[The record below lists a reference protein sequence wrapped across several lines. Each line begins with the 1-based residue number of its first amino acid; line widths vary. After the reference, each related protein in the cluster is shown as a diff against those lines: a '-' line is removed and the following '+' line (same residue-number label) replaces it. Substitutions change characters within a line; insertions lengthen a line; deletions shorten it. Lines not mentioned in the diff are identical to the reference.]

1 MAPAVAGAAMLVPDS
16 TSVPGR
22 RALAAATFTPG
33 AEISGLGRPSRVGP
47 APEPKWSGRP
57 ASCALYAPTTI
68 VSRPAA
74 SEMMGWLFS
83 AGERGERGCGGSGGL
98 YPGAE

>member
-1 MAPAVAGAAMLVPDS
+1 MAPVVAGAAMLVPDK
-16 TSVPGR
+16 TSVPDW

-47 APEPKWSGRP
+47 APDPKCNGRP

-68 VSRPAA
+68 VPWPAA
-74 SEMMGWLFS
+74 SELIV
-83 AGERGERGCGGSGGL
+83 
-98 YPGAE
+98 